1 MPASAGALDDKV
13 YQVCKKWRVD
23 QGGWMPTE
31 DMQHCRN
38 VLRSKAIDQWN
49 DDKCEYHSTGE
60 CVTSEAREQAKTE
73 LGAYN

>member
-1 MPASAGALDDKV
+1 
-13 YQVCKKWRVD
+13 
-23 QGGWMPTE
+23 MPTE